1 MKKLSNLLTEIEI
14 TDPAIASEIQ
24 TLADLA
30 DEIDRQKAELKKNE
44 AKFKAIDVEMRILL
58 ESMTDAKDRV
68 LRAKDIL
75 VTIKQAG
82 YSRDTFSYKDAFELL
97 TTKVNAKIKKLGQE
111 CLDATKTT
119 TYVAS
124 KLGVQRVGE
133 SFSLSTMAQ
142 KVIAFFKKSVTKIT
156 RLVNDVDDDLDHIES
171 LLS

>member
-14 TDPAIASEIQ
+14 TDATLDARIQ
-24 TLADLA
+24 EYAKLS

-44 AKFKAIDVEMRILL
+44 AKFKAIDVDLRILL
-58 ESMTDAKDRV
+58 ESITDAKDRV

-82 YSRDTFSYKDAFELL
+82 YARDSFSYKDGFELL
-97 TTKVNAKIKKLGQE
+97 TTKVNAKIKKLGDE
-111 CLDATKTT
+111 CLEATKTT
-119 TYVAS
+119 GYVAS

-133 SFSLSTMAQ
+133 SFSLSSMAQ
-142 KVIAFFKKSVTKIT
+142 KVISFFKKSVTKIT